1 MAYRKRKYSNFN
13 KPKYEV
19 ENRGSILTKS
29 KAFDVPVKVVHNFE
43 IAFRIL
49 QYDNSMILN
58 FGRHS

>member
-49 QYDNSMILN
+49 QYDNSMI
-58 FGRHS
+58 